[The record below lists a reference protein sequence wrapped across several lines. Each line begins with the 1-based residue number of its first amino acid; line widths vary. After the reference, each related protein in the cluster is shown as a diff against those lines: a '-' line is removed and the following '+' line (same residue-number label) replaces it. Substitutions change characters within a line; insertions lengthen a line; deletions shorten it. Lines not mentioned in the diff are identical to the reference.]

1 MNLGVGYMLQMAS
14 AAQAFFA
21 VWQFDAKSVIRELFD
36 HCRLTVPAS
45 GFWVLQPDDFLFF
58 NIFGTAAA
66 EVITVHI
73 LFVFVVT
80 RCRVDGT

>member
-1 MNLGVGYMLQMAS
+1 MNLGVGYVLQMAS

-45 GFWVLQPDDFLFF
+45 GFWVLEPDDFLFF
-58 NIFGTAAA
+58 KNFGTAAA
-66 EVITVHI
+66 EVVTVHI
-73 LFVFVVT
+73 LPMFGVT
-80 RCRVDGT
+80 GCRVDGT

>member
-1 MNLGVGYMLQMAS
+1 MNLGVGYVLQMAS

-21 VWQFDAKSVIRELFD
+21 VWQSDAKSVIRELFD

-58 NIFGTAAA
+58 NNLGIAAA
-66 EVITVHI
+66 EVISIHVF
-73 LFVFVVT
+73 FVFVVPG
-80 RCRVDGT
+80 CWVDGT